1 MDYDNFKKEFKK
13 YDNHD
18 WTKED
23 KKYEPFEEWT
33 TDDNWAALDK
43 ETNKSSKKWE
53 FPNLGMYNQASLKDG
68 RHWLRVVEGY
78 DRSKDTPIEEAVD
91 RVRSI
96 REDID
101 RFVHERFVEP
111 VDNDGNFYH
120 PQAQNDMVNSPSHY
134 TRGKQEA
141 IDIIEEA
148 IQDAPDVKAGMLQA
162 QTLKYLL
169 RLWLKGNAPQDAS
182 KARWYLERLIK
193 HLKENE

>member
-1 MDYDNFKKEFKK
+1 MDYDKFKRE
-13 YDNHD
+13 YDA
-18 WTKED
+18 
-23 KKYEPFEEWT
+23 FEEWAK
-33 TDDNWAALDK
+33 DDGWESLDK
-43 ETNKSSKKWE
+43 ETNKASEAWE
-53 FPNLGMYNQASLKDG
+53 FPNLNMYNQASLKDG

-78 DRSKDTPIEEAVD
+78 DRDKDTPIEEAVD

-101 RFVHERFVEP
+101 RFVKEHYVGP

-120 PQAQNDMVNSPSHY
+120 PEAQNDMVNSPAHY
-134 TRGKQEA
+134 TRGTQEV

-169 RLWLKGNAPQDAS
+169 RLWLKSNAPQDAQ
-182 KARWYLERLIK
+182 KAQWYLERLIK
-193 HLKENE
+193 HLGETQ

>member
-1 MDYDNFKKEFKK
+1 MDYDKFKKEFKK

-23 KKYEPFEEWT
+23 KRYEPF
-33 TDDNWAALDK
+33 DNW
-43 ETNKSSKKWE
+43 EVPTIE
-53 FPNLGMYNQASLKDG
+53 DG
-68 RHWLRVVEGY
+68 RHWLKIVEGY
-78 DRSKDTPIEEAVD
+78 NKVG
-91 RVRSI
+91 
-96 REDID
+96 
-101 RFVHERFVEP
+101 P

-134 TRGKQEA
+134 TRGTQEA

-169 RLWLKGNAPQDAS
+169 RLWLKGNAPQDANKS
-182 KARWYLERLIK
+182 RWYLERLIK
-193 HLKENE
+193 HLKETE

>member
-1 MDYDNFKKEFKK
+1 MDYENFKKEFKK

-33 TDDNWAALDK
+33 TDDDWEALDK
-43 ETNKSSKKWE
+43 ETNKASKDWE
-53 FPNLGMYNQASLKDG
+53 LPNLNMYNQASLKDG

-78 DRSKDTPIEEAVD
+78 DRPKDTPIEEAVD
-91 RVRSI
+91 RVRSV

-101 RFVHERFVEP
+101 RLVKERFVGP
-111 VDNDGNFYH
+111 IDNDGNFYH
-120 PQAQNDMVNSPSHY
+120 PEAQNDMVNSPAHY
-134 TRGKQEA
+134 TRGSQEC

-162 QTLKYLL
+162 QALKYLL
-169 RLWLKGNAPQDAS
+169 RLWLKGNAPQDAK
-182 KARWYLERLIK
+182 KAQWYLTRLIK
-193 HLKENE
+193 HLGDTQ